1 MDNFANTIRLLDTAD
16 LDALHN
22 AALEILANPGMKIM
36 SDSLRQALEKRGAE
50 VDHLQQIVRFP
61 AWLVEET
68 IKEMQADLQAGR
80 KPILLN
86 GVVSSQSRGGIQA
99 KFGGACI
106 EYFDWERGE
115 LRTPARQDLINL
127 VRLGQSLPE
136 VTTVGNPVVY
146 LSEDDGSPVDPRMQ
160 RVKTAALVACYT
172 TKAGATEVWN
182 AQELEFLMEIGQ
194 VVRGSRQAYL
204 ENPCFVTAKETITPL
219 VLNEEAGDVL
229 LLLAQ
234 HKLPTT
240 IIPMP
245 LTGGSAPM
253 SLAASV
259 ALCNAEI
266 LGVAT
271 AVRCACPD
279 AWVAGGVI
287 SGVIDM
293 KTGAACFAAPEAI
306 LQDLAVAELY
316 ERRYGF
322 DFAIGTGYT
331 DAKYPGIQSVME
343 KLAKFWA
350 TYRSGR
356 VNYPIGLVNQGKAFS
371 PEQALLD
378 IETARYIHVFEQGIK
393 VDSDSLCI
401 DLIRQQGISG
411 NFFGEEHTV
420 RQMRKTV
427 WYPTL
432 MDRALSQGLE
442 KDSIR
447 DMLAQASSQY
457 KNIMAS
463 AEYEVEA
470 EKRREIDRILSS
482 AKRVLTET

>member
-1 MDNFANTIRLLDTAD
+1 MDNLENCIRLFDTHE
-16 LDALHN
+16 LEVLHHGS
-22 AALEILANPGMKIM
+22 LEILKDPGMKIM
-36 SDSLRQALEKRGAE
+36 SPALLQALEKEGAQ
-50 VDHLQQIVRFP
+50 VDSVQQIVHFP
-61 AWLVEET
+61 AWLVEKT
-68 IKEMQADLQAGR
+68 IHEMQAEIHAGR
-80 KPILLN
+80 KPLILN
-86 GVVSSQSRGGIQA
+86 GVVSSQSRGKIQG

-127 VRLGQSLPE
+127 VRLGQALPE
-136 VTTVGNPVVY
+136 ITTVGNPVVY
-146 LSEDDGSPVDPRMQ
+146 LSEDDGSPVDPRLQ

-182 AQELEFLMEIGQ
+182 ALELEFLMEIGQ

-204 ENPCFVTAKETITPL
+204 ENPCFVTAKETISPL

-234 HKLPTT
+234 HNLPTT

-245 LTGGSAPM
+245 LTGGSSPM

-259 ALCNAEI
+259 MLCNAEI

-271 AVRCACPD
+271 ALRCACPT
-279 AWVAGGVI
+279 AWIAGGII

-316 ERRYGF
+316 ERYYGF

-331 DAKYPGIQSVME
+331 DAKYPGTQSVME
-343 KLAKFWA
+343 KLARFWA
-350 TYRSGR
+350 SYRSGR
-356 VNYPIGLVNQGKAFS
+356 VNYPVGLVNQGKAFS

-378 IETARYIHVFEQGIK
+378 IETARYIHEFEKGLK
-393 VDSDSLCI
+393 VDQESLCI
-401 DLIRQQGISG
+401 DLIRQQGIGG
-411 NFFGEEHTV
+411 NFFREEHTV

-442 KDSIR
+442 KDSER
-447 DMLAQASSQY
+447 DILAQASNQY
-457 KNIMAS
+457 RKIMAS
-463 AEYEVEA
+463 ADYEIEV
-470 EKRREIDRILSS
+470 EKRREIDRILLS
-482 AKRVLTET
+482 ARRALVDN

>member
-1 MDNFANTIRLLDTAD
+1 M
-16 LDALHN
+16 
-22 AALEILANPGMKIM
+22 
-36 SDSLRQALEKRGAE
+36 
-50 VDHLQQIVRFP
+50 
-61 AWLVEET
+61 
-68 IKEMQADLQAGR
+68 
-80 KPILLN
+80 
-86 GVVSSQSRGGIQA
+86 
-99 KFGGACI
+99 
-106 EYFDWERGE
+106 
-115 LRTPARQDLINL
+115 
-127 VRLGQSLPE
+127 
-136 VTTVGNPVVY
+136 
-146 LSEDDGSPVDPRMQ
+146 
-160 RVKTAALVACYT
+160 
-172 TKAGATEVWN
+172 
-182 AQELEFLMEIGQ
+182 
-194 VVRGSRQAYL
+194 
-204 ENPCFVTAKETITPL
+204 
-219 VLNEEAGDVL
+219 
-229 LLLAQ
+229 
-234 HKLPTT
+234 
-240 IIPMP
+240 
-245 LTGGSAPM
+245 
-253 SLAASV
+253 
-259 ALCNAEI
+259 
-266 LGVAT
+266 
-271 AVRCACPD
+271 
-279 AWVAGGVI
+279 I

-393 VDSDSLCI
+393 VNSDSLCI